1 MCMGG
6 GSVAP
11 AIKSAAENQG
21 AVGPAGTTT
30 DLTQATQATQSSGG
44 DYLQSEAKRK
54 ALMNGGSSSTMLTGS
69 AGVNPASLTLG
80 STSLLGS

>member
-1 MCMGG
+1 MDMGG
-6 GSVAP
+6 GVP
-11 AIKSAAENQG
+11 AAAMAATSQQNQA
-21 AVGPAGTTT
+21 AVGAAGTTT
-30 DLTQATQATQSSGG
+30 DITQAAQSTGG

-54 ALMNGGSSSTMLTGS
+54 ALMNGAASSTMLTGS